1 MTGVNKKRERL
12 IAFIIVVVLTFVA
25 SSYRNENDNER
36 VRFILATKQTKD
48 NIITVDLAKQSVFKY
63 YIQPNVFSFYG
74 RGKAIGN
81 TENLLVKFS
90 GIDTYA
96 SQGSKKTLWT
106 ELAANENLKIDGK
119 GRIIVN
125 WEAKVPWLST
135 RRYNVAEA
143 RCELLQNNTVLS
155 VTKFYIVN
163 SYYK

>member
-1 MTGVNKKRERL
+1 MNKKRERL
-12 IAFIIVVVLTFVA
+12 IAFIIAVVLTFVA
-25 SSYRNENDNER
+25 SSYRNENNNER

-96 SQGSKKTLWT
+96 SQGSKKTVWT

-135 RRYNVAEA
+135 RRYNVAGA
-143 RCELLQNNTVLS
+143 KCELFQDNKVVS
-155 VTKFYIVN
+155 VTKFNIIN
-163 SYYK
+163 SNYRQQ